1 MEPSKSVHI
10 ALQAI
15 FGIGKTKAMLI
26 CELIGL
32 SQSVKINQLKR
43 MHVEQIRRVLSR
55 YFIIGSDLER
65 LIKLDIISFIKKTLS
80 VIKDSSGKPILF
92 CSLTPLS
99 KKRNEGAKSH
109 TFKKSGMKSL
119 AIGSGT
125 KWGTP
130 VPPMQLFPVE
140 SGVKR
145 KKSLYFSAKPWAVAQ
160 RMKQKKD
167 SSFSTQGGALATR
180 GKLKQQSKS

>member
-1 MEPSKSVHI
+1 MLYIMGKKMEPSKSVHI

-65 LIKLDIISFIKKTLS
+65 LIQQDIKSFIKIGCYRGFRHNSRLPCRGQRTHTNAKTCRRVHNS
-80 VIKDSSGKPILF
+80 
-92 CSLTPLS
+92 TPY
-99 KKRNEGAKSH
+99 R
-109 TFKKSGMKSL
+109 
-119 AIGSGT
+119 
-125 KWGTP
+125 
-130 VPPMQLFPVE
+130 
-140 SGVKR
+140 R
-145 KKSLYFSAKPWAVAQ
+145 
-160 RMKQKKD
+160 
-167 SSFSTQGGALATR
+167 
-180 GKLKQQSKS
+180 